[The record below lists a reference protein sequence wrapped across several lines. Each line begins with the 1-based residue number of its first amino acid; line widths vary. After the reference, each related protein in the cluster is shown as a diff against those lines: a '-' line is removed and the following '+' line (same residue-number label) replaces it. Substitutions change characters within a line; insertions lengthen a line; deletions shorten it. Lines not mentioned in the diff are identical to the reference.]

1 MCANASP
8 IDSRAIA
15 MAWRAVLDL
24 AKQPPT
30 VAEREGSTQMEVGVG
45 GSRPLTRN
53 YVANVLH
60 WNADIFGKAVG
71 GQTQGFEEL
80 LGQHFAS
87 GNRCNCRHRQTS
99 SAGSQRCLRLWTF
112 ARVDTTQTR
121 AMHR

>member
-24 AKQPPT
+24 ATQPPT

-53 YVANVLH
+53 YVANVLPC
-60 WNADIFGKAVG
+60 NADIFGKTGYVVRLKG
-71 GQTQGFEEL
+71 
-80 LGQHFAS
+80 LGTPRPAL
-87 GNRCNCRHRQTS
+87 RQRKQMQLQ
-99 SAGSQRCLRLWTF
+99 A
-112 ARVDTTQTR
+112 
-121 AMHR
+121 